1 MIDVFV
7 VPDVAGQTVTVTG
20 TIAAERFV
28 LSTKFGSFYS
38 IVLKA
43 QGGADE
49 IPKFT
54 LGGSAVLDMG
64 DGNDKVQLETE
75 ALDAALGSGNDELR
89 GYGGNGCVI
98 DAGPGDDTVRCAGDS
113 VQIDGGTGDD
123 TLIAAAPQAGFL
135 IKGGP
140 GNDKLFAE
148 RHVDGGEAYG
158 DAGNDLIEINLEDT
172 DGGSPVSLY
181 GGDGNDTLRVK
192 NQSSDGYP
200 VELWGGAGLDKIS
213 CGGMADQVRFK
224 PTDSLAGSK
233 RDIVYKFADG
243 IDKIVPEG
251 DANRNQSGV
260 QDYQFVGQTKKP
272 GAGKIG
278 WYSTAGGP
286 VIIGS
291 DGRTVFE
298 IKLDK
303 FAGTL
308 DPSDFVF

>member
-98 DAGPGDDTVRCAGDS
+98 DAGPGNDTVRCAGDS

-123 TLIAAAPQAGFL
+123 TLTAAAPQAGFL

-140 GNDKLFAE
+140 GDDKLYALK
-148 RHVDGGEAYG
+148 HVDGGEGGFRNEAQRVKQ
-158 DAGNDLIEINLEDT
+158 
-172 DGGSPVSLY
+172 GGSGRLCQARRAV
-181 GGDGNDTLRVK
+181 
-192 NQSSDGYP
+192 
-200 VELWGGAGLDKIS
+200 
-213 CGGMADQVRFK
+213 
-224 PTDSLAGSK
+224 
-233 RDIVYKFADG
+233 
-243 IDKIVPEG
+243 
-251 DANRNQSGV
+251 
-260 QDYQFVGQTKKP
+260 P
-272 GAGKIG
+272 GAG
-278 WYSTAGGP
+278 
-286 VIIGS
+286 
-291 DGRTVFE
+291 
-298 IKLDK
+298 
-303 FAGTL
+303 
-308 DPSDFVF
+308 